1 MSEGFIM
8 YSMDRTQK
16 FKIIFYVLSLIS
28 FVVSVIDFLNRDS
41 QTIAFIFLGL
51 FLLLLLLGVTLNA
64 IQKDLSENFKHLNAK
79 VDDSK
84 K

>member
-1 MSEGFIM
+1 M

-28 FVVSVIDFLNRDS
+28 FVISVIDFLNRGS

-51 FLLLLLLGVTLNA
+51 FLLLLLLGLTLNA

-79 VDDSK
+79 VDDTK

>member
-1 MSEGFIM
+1 M

-28 FVVSVIDFLNRDS
+28 FVISVIDFLNRGS